1 MAPVWSAIRKL
12 SPGAT
17 APRGSAGTWLRS
29 RSGEV
34 LPVQCA
40 IRGVRNTLCGPA
52 RAIRQPSP
60 CRAAPSYCATAIV
73 TVLLVAPSIDT
84 CTGRSSPAGALPGTM
99 ALICQT
105 PTKPGASPLKR
116 IRAGRPPM
124 VAVGAPMVVDSGVAG
139 AACPAG
145 TDGVTTKPDGLL
157 VEAGASIFRTD
168 NGSVGSVPV
177 IH

>member
-1 MAPVWSAIRKL
+1 MPSDSA
-12 SPGAT
+12 SCAT
-17 APRGSAGTWLRS
+17 GHYGL
-29 RSGEV
+29 
-34 LPVQCA
+34 
-40 IRGVRNTLCGPA
+40 
-52 RAIRQPSP
+52 

-145 TDGVTTKPDGLL
+145 TDGGTTPGPVAQMGVGLPRR
-157 VEAGASIFRTD
+157 GAVR
-168 NGSVGSVPV
+168 V
-177 IH
+177 

>member
-17 APRGSAGTWLRS
+17 APRGRAGIWLRS

-139 AACPAG
+139 AACR
-145 TDGVTTKPDGLL
+145 
-157 VEAGASIFRTD
+157 AGALTMLVAFWFDGGLFDLPTAAVFWILLE
-168 NGSVGSVPV
+168 
-177 IH
+177 

>member
-52 RAIRQPSP
+52 SCATGRYGLFD
-60 CRAAPSYCATAIV
+60 AAHPYCATAIV

-116 IRAGRPPM
+116 IRARRPPM
-124 VAVGAPMVVDSGVAG
+124 VAFEAPMVVDTGVAG

-145 TDGVTTKPDGLL
+145 TDGVTSPAPVAPMVIGLPRK
-157 VEAGASIFRTD
+157 AGLPGSFR
-168 NGSVGSVPV
+168 V
-177 IH
+177 